1 MKTQKLKLS
10 TDKCTPK
17 LFIAFKDKL
26 SGLGSLHPIWANI
39 EQEDYNSYKHY
50 FSNLKHITIEDIFKK
65 LQEVSHAIFKVTY
78 SWRPDYKETDRINYL
93 AHIKTLKNVTGEIM
107 VGDSINGEE
116 TIAITR
122 SGELARLSHMTVEEH
137 YNRTDLSP
145 FIRRYCFMPDTNC
158 KYISTDS
165 FYWPVRYLWAPEPV
179 RSESSKDEL
188 KHWFNYIFLLDT
200 KDDTHLNTKDI
211 IDLIYKLPTI

>member
-1 MKTQKLKLS
+1 MKTQKLKLA

-50 FSNLKHITIEDIFKK
+50 FDNLKHITIEDIFKK

-78 SWRPDYKETDRINYL
+78 SWRPDYKETDRTNYL
-93 AHIKTLKNVTGEIM
+93 VHIKTVKNVTGEALI
-107 VGDSINGEE
+107 GDSTKGEE

-122 SGELARLSHMTVEEH
+122 AGEIARLSHMTVEEH

-145 FIRRYCFMPDTNC
+145 FIRRYCFTPDENC
-158 KYISTDS
+158 KYISTDA
-165 FYWPVRYLWAPEPV
+165 FHWPVRYLWAPEPA
-179 RSESSKDEL
+179 RNSSRDEL

-211 IDLIYKLPTI
+211 VDLIYKLPTI

>member
-1 MKTQKLKLS
+1 MKTQKLKLA

-17 LFIAFKDKL
+17 LFIAFKDRL
-26 SGLGSLHPIWANI
+26 SGVASLHPIWQDI
-39 EQEDYNSYKHY
+39 EQNEYNSYKHY
-50 FSNLKHITIEDIFKK
+50 FDNLKRVTIEDIFKK
-65 LQEVSHAIFKVTY
+65 LQDVSHAMFKVTY
-78 SWRPDYKETDRINYL
+78 SWRPDYKETDLDNYL
-93 AHIKTLKNVTGEIM
+93 VHIKTLKNVTGETM

-137 YNRTDLSP
+137 YTKTDLSP

-158 KYISTDS
+158 KYISTDP

-179 RSESSKDEL
+179 RSEDRKDEL
-188 KHWFNYIFLLDT
+188 KDWFNYVFLLETENDT
-200 KDDTHLNTKDI
+200 QRNVRDI
-211 IDLIYKLPTI
+211 VELLYKLPTI